1 MFKLIQPRSA
11 ILLVTFLLISILL
24 TIRYDRFAAKR
35 HYGDFH
41 VYYVTGQRVLTQLPI
56 YVDETETVT
65 PYKYSPLVAS
75 FFSLL
80 AAMNEKIAAGIW
92 HLLNLFFLIAS
103 AVIGADL
110 AQKDFKIIEP
120 RLIFWIS
127 VLGIAG
133 VSPALIHCLNSGQVG
148 IAILFCYV
156 LGVYFASKD
165 QSAAAG
171 FFLALSCMFKYLPIL
186 ILPYF
191 LFQKKWK
198 LLLSMMAWLIALHL
212 MPAFW
217 FGWSRNAEYLS
228 QFLPFLTGTTLDHI
242 SLLDFKNQSMWAYLY
257 RLIFYDFGFFEVR
270 QNAWVVLALGAGL
283 FAALY
288 WLLVSRTRHG
298 LFVLGCALLS
308 VLIVIFNPN
317 AWKHNFVLLLLPYQ
331 ILLSQAFLL
340 GWRSWQAKSLLIASA
355 LLFISNRSVVGW
367 GGRFELMSLSV
378 LLLAALT
385 LFSALILSREPEKFS
400 ALTTPN
406 PN

>member
-1 MFKLIQPRSA
+1 MRRRSFIFLIG
-11 ILLVTFLLISILL
+11 FLLMSTLL
-24 TIRYDRFAAKR
+24 TIRYERFASKR

-41 VYYVTGQRVLTQLPI
+41 VYYVTGERVLAGRPI

-80 AAMNEKIAAGIW
+80 ALLNEKIAANVW
-92 HLLNLFFLIAS
+92 HLLNLLFLIIS
-103 AVIGADL
+103 AAMGTRL
-110 AQKDFKIIEP
+110 ARQISGHSDQAPMI
-120 RLIFWIS
+120 WIAILG
-127 VLGIAG
+127 VLGI
-133 VSPALIHCLNSGQVG
+133 SPAIIHCLNSGQVG
-148 IAILFCYV
+148 IVILFCYV
-156 LGVYFASKD
+156 AGVYFSEKD
-165 QSAAAG
+165 NDAAGG
-171 FFLALSCMFKYLPIL
+171 FFLAFSCMFKYLPIL

-191 LFQKKWK
+191 LFQKKSK
-198 LLLSMMAWLIALHL
+198 LFFSTIIWLIVLHL
-212 MPAFW
+212 APALW
-217 FGWSRNAEYLS
+217 FGWSRNIEYLT

-270 QNAWVVLALGAGL
+270 QNPQVVLILGTVF
-283 FAALY
+283 FAVLY
-288 WLLVSRTRHG
+288 WLVISRTKHG

-308 VLIVIFNPN
+308 ILIVLFNPN

-331 ILLSQAFLL
+331 ILLAQAIHS
-340 GWRSWQAKSLLIASA
+340 GWRSWQAKSLLLASA

-385 LFSALILSREPEKFS
+385 LFSALILSRKP
-400 ALTTPN
+400 
-406 PN
+406 